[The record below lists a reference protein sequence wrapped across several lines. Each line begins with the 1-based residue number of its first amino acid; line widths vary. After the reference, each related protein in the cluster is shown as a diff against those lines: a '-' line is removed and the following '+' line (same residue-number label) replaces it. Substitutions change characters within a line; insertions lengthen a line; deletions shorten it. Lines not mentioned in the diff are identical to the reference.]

1 MNVRL
6 RIFVISIP
14 DSVEFWKS
22 RCRMLEQSLIQAN
35 QKILELSG
43 EVKKY
48 KAIAV
53 EKVISFSMDKML

>member
-1 MNVRL
+1 
-6 RIFVISIP
+6 
-14 DSVEFWKS
+14 
-22 RCRMLEQSLIQAN
+22 MLEQSLIQAN

-53 EKVISFSMDKML
+53 EKVITFRLTKCSDSF